1 MAQPNLDIDLLR
13 TFAALAETR
22 SFTGA
27 GRRVH
32 RTQSSVSLQIK
43 RLEAAVGRRLLERSP
58 KHVRITADGEALL
71 DCARQIL
78 ALHDGY
84 LGAIAGPSVEGR
96 VRLGTPEDF
105 ATFRLPEVLAGFTRA
120 FPRVALEVSCDLTL
134 NLLERFRAGDLDVV
148 LVKREPSAARQGTRV
163 WREPL
168 VWAASDRLQLRTPE
182 PLPLVLSPE
191 PCVYRKRATQ
201 SLRRARR
208 PWRIAYTS
216 TSLAGTVAA
225 VRAGLGITVLP
236 KGMVPAGLATFDD
249 GRSLPLLPDT
259 EIAVLA
265 KKPCSRA
272 IDRLQE
278 HITAALERP

>member
-1 MAQPNLDIDLLR
+1 MARPNLDIDLLR

-58 KHVRITADGEALL
+58 KHVRITADGETLL

-78 ALHDGY
+78 SLHDGY

-105 ATFRLPEVLAGFTRA
+105 ATFRLPDVLAGFTRA
-120 FPRVALEVSCDLTL
+120 FPRVALKVSCDLTL

-168 VWAASDRLQLRTPE
+168 VWAGSDRLQLRAPE

-236 KGMVPAGLATFDD
+236 KGMVPAGLTTFDD

-259 EIAVLA
+259 EIAVLS
-265 KKPCSRA
+265 KRPCSRA
-272 IDRLQE
+272 VERLQD
-278 HITAALERP
+278 HITAALERA